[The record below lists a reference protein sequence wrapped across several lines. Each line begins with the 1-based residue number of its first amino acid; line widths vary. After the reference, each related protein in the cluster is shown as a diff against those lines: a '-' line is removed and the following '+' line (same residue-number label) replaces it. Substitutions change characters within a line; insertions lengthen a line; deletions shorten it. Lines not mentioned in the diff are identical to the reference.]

1 MFLEKSKA
9 QIATLQFLKKKWVFT
24 LRFCQ
29 FLPLSNQ
36 VSHGVLPARV
46 RVCKSCCHTTCNLT
60 RQEERGGT
68 QKWGWQKGEKMLH
81 NIFFSHGIL
90 RKGWK
95 ENKRGKRGG
104 KEVVATFSWDS
115 SIDCCSNHVLSSKKE
130 GGKKHMGAEGIRK
143 SVPSPFLNPSFHHL
157 LHTLTN
163 THLPEDVMSQ
173 TWRGENLHFSFPC
186 VSKLTC
192 RFTWQ
197 RARPSASV
205 WFCECA
211 ATRCSVY
218 VLANRQIMC
227 IHLNVLVCAFV
238 RPCTCLLE
246 IWHAFYRTAS
256 ERLLCSQR
264 HC

>member
-1 MFLEKSKA
+1 
-9 QIATLQFLKKKWVFT
+9 
-24 LRFCQ
+24 
-29 FLPLSNQ
+29 
-36 VSHGVLPARV
+36 
-46 RVCKSCCHTTCNLT
+46 
-60 RQEERGGT
+60 
-68 QKWGWQKGEKMLH
+68 MLH

-95 ENKRGKRGG
+95 ENKGKKGGG
-104 KEVVATFSWDS
+104 KGVVATFSWDS

-130 GGKKHMGAEGIRK
+130 GEK
-143 SVPSPFLNPSFHHL
+143 STWGQKELANQCHLPSWIPLFTIFSTRSH
-157 LHTLTN
+157 TN

-211 ATRCSVY
+211 ATRRSVY
-218 VLANRQIMC
+218 VLANRQIMS